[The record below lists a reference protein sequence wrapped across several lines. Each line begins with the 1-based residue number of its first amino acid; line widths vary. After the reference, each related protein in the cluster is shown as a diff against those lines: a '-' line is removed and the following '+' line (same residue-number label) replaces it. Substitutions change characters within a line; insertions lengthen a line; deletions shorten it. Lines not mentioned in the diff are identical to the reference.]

1 MLGKPWI
8 QLFLPKWCSGITWA
22 IPGAL
27 SSADLSTQPAQ
38 AGLREHTVNL
48 STCLWQLSWFPFCS
62 LSLCS
67 SQISVLIPLEALLQ
81 DHLQLVMKCSS
92 LFSRIVFFFLVF
104 ALILVLTHVFF
115 TKMDSVHLNR
125 HIFSSSTITN
135 LSTGLHLCSYFF
147 DSIQL
152 STLWVRVQDND

>member
-1 MLGKPWI
+1 MMLW
-8 QLFLPKWCSGITWA
+8 
-22 IPGAL
+22 
-27 SSADLSTQPAQ
+27 D
-38 AGLREHTVNL
+38 NL
-48 STCLWQLSWFPFCS
+48 SYPWSFKLSWLIHTACPGGTQRAHCEPQHLLMTVILVPFL

-81 DHLQLVMKCSS
+81 DHLQLVMKCFS

-104 ALILVLTHVFF
+104 ALILVLTCAFF
-115 TKMDSVHLNR
+115 TKVDSVHLNR